1 MGEQLNLTIDKQL
14 KSREESSQ
22 EIPEFKTKITLS
34 KEEKERI
41 VSEII
46 DELEAIEKERGEI
59 DLEETLDRADR
70 QYDGE
75 MQEVEGMQFNLSSRT
90 TKIKTDAI
98 VQALMDAFFDNDRV
112 FSMASRPG
120 KMTEENGGHKELE
133 AQEDFIDYKVDETI
147 PLEEECEPT
156 FHSAVLKGVGILK
169 IVMRSEV
176 RKRKM
181 DEFYPGVTIDP
192 ASGKP
197 NDEGLRAFLNNHPE
211 AKEKYPKDVERL
223 LKGKDLSITVSYDEV
238 VYDDPL
244 PKFVDPKN
252 LYVRV
257 MTNKLE
263 GLRDALLIA
272 EKKEYTYWELK
283 QEEKRENL
291 ENVDDLLEK
300 NNEGKAVDGAKSK
313 KYELFECTFF
323 ARLKE
328 TEDKDSNDDYDDYI
342 KCVFHINREKKTMHD
357 AVFFPYY
364 TIDTNY
370 IPFYIRRKKQGFYED
385 GVANDLASVN
395 IAENVILNT
404 TLEGAYISNI
414 VTPIVKKDSNIAAQF
429 FSKEWTH
436 GVPLEIEQGEK
447 PDFLSKYMQPIN
459 SGSLLQVKAF
469 LRQEGA
475 ETVGVS
481 ESFATGRADPIDPQ
495 APASKTIALLERSG
509 LNVKQYIKRMLP
521 SMNEVGNVII
531 QMYAQQAS
539 RFRKK
544 EMWYRANPERSGGG
558 KAFMSIS
565 RDALSAKS
573 NAQSQALSFNLD
585 RLNEKREAI
594 TLFQL
599 LRSEPTIAKN
609 PWAVYQLGKQV
620 IGSFGYYWKNNLSS
634 LWPDPQKFN
643 QMITQ
648 VAMQAIS
655 AVIQQTK
662 AKAQLTGQQETPSVD
677 LQMLIGAVQQAVG
690 DAVTPPSPE
699 EVKQRQEAGNVH

>member
-1 MGEQLNLTIDKQL
+1 
-14 KSREESSQ
+14 
-22 EIPEFKTKITLS
+22 
-34 KEEKERI
+34 
-41 VSEII
+41 
-46 DELEAIEKERGEI
+46 
-59 DLEETLDRADR
+59 
-70 QYDGE
+70 
-75 MQEVEGMQFNLSSRT
+75 
-90 TKIKTDAI
+90 
-98 VQALMDAFFDNDRV
+98 
-112 FSMASRPG
+112 
-120 KMTEENGGHKELE
+120 
-133 AQEDFIDYKVDETI
+133 
-147 PLEEECEPT
+147 
-156 FHSAVLKGVGILK
+156 
-169 IVMRSEV
+169 
-176 RKRKM
+176 
-181 DEFYPGVTIDP
+181 
-192 ASGKP
+192 
-197 NDEGLRAFLNNHPE
+197 
-211 AKEKYPKDVERL
+211 
-223 LKGKDLSITVSYDEV
+223 
-238 VYDDPL
+238 
-244 PKFVDPKN
+244 
-252 LYVRV
+252 
-257 MTNKLE
+257 
-263 GLRDALLIA
+263 
-272 EKKEYTYWELK
+272 
-283 QEEKRENL
+283 
-291 ENVDDLLEK
+291 
-300 NNEGKAVDGAKSK
+300 
-313 KYELFECTFF
+313 
-323 ARLKE
+323 
-328 TEDKDSNDDYDDYI
+328 
-342 KCVFHINREKKTMHD
+342 
-357 AVFFPYY
+357 
-364 TIDTNY
+364 
-370 IPFYIRRKKQGFYED
+370 
-385 GVANDLASVN
+385 
-395 IAENVILNT
+395 
-404 TLEGAYISNI
+404 
-414 VTPIVKKDSNIAAQF
+414 
-429 FSKEWTH
+429 
-436 GVPLEIEQGEK
+436 
-447 PDFLSKYMQPIN
+447 
-459 SGSLLQVKAF
+459 VKAF

-699 EVKQRQEAGNVH
+699 EVKQRQEAGNVQ